1 MGETS
6 IPCREDTRDRLRDD
20 KTSGVSWD
28 RYLNDLLDA
37 AERADDHANGADVD
51 AIADAVA
58 ERVRSPNADDIQTAV
73 ESGVENALPE
83 RPGR

>member
-37 AERADDHANGADVD
+37 AERADDHANGAEVD
-51 AIADAVA
+51 GFDSLASSVEAIEQRTGRI
-58 ERVRSPNADDIQTAV
+58 ERTLEEMGA
-73 ESGVENALPE
+73 
-83 RPGR
+83 GR

>member
-37 AERADDHANGADVD
+37 AERADDHANGAEVD

-58 ERVRSPNADDIQTAV
+58 DRGVSLDAGERTAIAKEV
-73 ESGVENALPE
+73 AGML
-83 RPGR
+83 R

>member
-6 IPCREDTRDRLRDD
+6 IPCREETRDRLRDD

-37 AERADDHANGADVD
+37 EERADDHENAGDVD
-51 AIADAVA
+51 GFSSLA
-58 ERVRSPNADDIQTAV
+58 SSV
-73 ESGVENALPE
+73 ESIEGRIGTIE
-83 RPGR
+83 RKLDDMEARSR

>member
-37 AERADDHANGADVD
+37 AERADDHANGAEVD

-58 ERVRSPNADDIQTAV
+58 DRLGGDVTLEASERKAIAREVAGELR
-73 ESGVENALPE
+73 
-83 RPGR
+83 